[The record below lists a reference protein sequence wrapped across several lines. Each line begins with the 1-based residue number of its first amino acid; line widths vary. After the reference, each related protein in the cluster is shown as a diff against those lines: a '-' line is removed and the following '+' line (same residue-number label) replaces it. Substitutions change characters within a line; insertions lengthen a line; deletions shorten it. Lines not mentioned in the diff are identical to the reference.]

1 MPNTKNFSS
10 GEKLEYIDV
19 LRAIAILMII
29 LIHTNQTVQGVV
41 QSVKFVSAYGQM
53 GVQLF
58 FVASAYTLC
67 FSQIRREQEKKHLLS
82 FFIRRFFRIAP
93 LYYLAIAGYFFT
105 DSFAHILRTIQS
117 SYSQYNLNSILANI
131 FFVHGFIM
139 SANNNVVPGGW
150 SIGAEMAFYGLF
162 PILFALFI
170 WIYQR
175 WGMIALY
182 GLVGCSIGL
191 DILGQFILWKWL
203 AIDIVTN
210 SFVYW
215 NLINQL
221 PAFLLGMIVFFY
233 HYYNLEWKL
242 SVINQTVLFIVLTV
256 IMIFVSEERLL
267 WSLTIAPLGSGLTFV
282 LLLNILKELKYSN
295 TFLEKIGQVSYSM
308 YICHFIFVWY
318 LVPGIMLNFNKFV
331 DPHIILISSFLLV
344 TVFSFLVAQIIYKY
358 IESPGIK
365 LGKRLIAKLQKIP
378 I

>member
-1 MPNTKNFSS
+1 MPNTKSFSS

-41 QSVKFVSAYGQM
+41 PSVKFVGAYGQM

-67 FSQIRREQEKKHLLS
+67 FSQVRRGKEKRHLLS

-93 LYYLAIAGYFFT
+93 LYYLAIVGYFLT
-105 DSFAHILRTIQS
+105 DSFAHILQIIQS
-117 SYSQYNLNSILANI
+117 PYSQYNLSSILANI
-131 FFVHGFIM
+131 FFVHGFVI

-150 SIGAEMAFYGLF
+150 SIGAEMAFYALF
-162 PILFALFI
+162 PILFSLFI

-182 GLVGCSIGL
+182 GLAGCSIGL
-191 DILGQFILWKWL
+191 NVLGQFIIWKWL
-203 AIDIVTN
+203 AINIVTN

-221 PAFLLGMIVFFY
+221 PVFLLGMIVFFY
-233 HYYNLEWKL
+233 HYNNLEWKL
-242 SVINQTVLFIVLTV
+242 SVVTQTVLFIVLTI
-256 IMIFVSEERLL
+256 IMMFVSEERVV
-267 WSLTIAPLGSGLTFV
+267 WSLTIAPFGSGLTFV

-295 TFLEKIGQVSYSM
+295 TFLEKIGQASYSM

-318 LVPGIMLNFNKFV
+318 LVPGIMQNFNKIL
-331 DPHIILISSFLLV
+331 DPHIRLVTSFLLV
-344 TVFSFLVAQIIYKY
+344 TGFSFLVAQFMYKY
-358 IESPGIK
+358 IELPGIS
-365 LGKRLIAKLQKIP
+365 LGKGIIAKLQQIP
-378 I
+378 T